1 MAIDEARFRQTM
13 GYFASGVTVVTTHHN
28 EQPYGIT
35 VSSFTSLSLQ
45 PPLILVCIDTSLR
58 THDAILSAGC
68 FAVNFLEKQ
77 QEHISRQFA
86 SRDDD
91 KFATISWHKGQLGLP
106 LLEHVHATVECRL
119 YNTLPGGDHSIFV
132 GEVAFTEVYEGSPLL
147 YYRRGYHELKS

>member
-28 EQPYGIT
+28 DHPYGIT
-35 VSSFTSLSLQ
+35 VSSFASLSLR

-58 THDAILSAGC
+58 THDAILSAGR

-91 KFATISWHKGQLGLP
+91 KFASIPWSKGQLGLP
-106 LLEHVHATVECRL
+106 LLENVHATIECKL
-119 YNTLPGGDHSIFV
+119 YNTLPGGDHSIFI